1 VTPIASHPPRIG
13 LRTVALAVVC
23 ALAAGF
29 PPVLDSASAQNG
41 TDHVLVATTGNQSE
55 LRDRVPIGQFAGQKP
70 RVVMSLAPEALPSLS
85 SGDRLKVTAELEVTT
100 DCLDKGTR
108 CVGEPYE
115 YNPIVQTRL
124 ILANAPLLAEGAGTL
139 ELGAERR
146 KCRQKPPDRAHHC
159 VIVFTDTVLD
169 VADPSQLPCS
179 PGSCFLNMVVDAH
192 NTKKK
197 RGQRNKLLIGED
209 EPDGTVVRDKGRLNA
224 IRFSPGSQPQVQ
236 PQVTNTLLAPFVP
249 VRKGQGVVLFSQ
261 ELTGLERNDQLTAS
275 ALFTTSIG
283 TVSYNVLNRTRLVLA
298 PDPTA
303 TKPGKDVKDMTEPRG
318 EIAEANGFNCT
329 RRNPLCTTSKVGV
342 ITMRRDAEDE
352 AGDPI
357 PLYANVV
364 FDAVKPGS
372 VAPAGDTVQIF
383 PGGNL
388 SVTTYPAAM
397 LG

>member
-1 VTPIASHPPRIG
+1 
-13 LRTVALAVVC
+13 
-23 ALAAGF
+23 
-29 PPVLDSASAQNG
+29 
-41 TDHVLVATTGNQSE
+41 
-55 LRDRVPIGQFAGQKP
+55 
-70 RVVMSLAPEALPSLS
+70 
-85 SGDRLKVTAELEVTT
+85 
-100 DCLDKGTR
+100 
-108 CVGEPYE
+108 
-115 YNPIVQTRL
+115 
-124 ILANAPLLAEGAGTL
+124 
-139 ELGAERR
+139 
-146 KCRQKPPDRAHHC
+146 

-192 NTKKK
+192 NPKKK

-249 VRKGQGVVLFSQ
+249 VRKGQAVVLFSQ

-275 ALFTTSIG
+275 AVFTTSIG

-372 VAPAGDTVQIF
+372 VAPAGDAVQIF